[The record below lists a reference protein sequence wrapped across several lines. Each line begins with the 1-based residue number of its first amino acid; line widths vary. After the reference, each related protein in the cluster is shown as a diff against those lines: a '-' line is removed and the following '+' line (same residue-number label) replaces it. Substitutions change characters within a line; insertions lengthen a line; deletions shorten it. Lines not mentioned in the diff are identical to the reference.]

1 MKPAPTQSS
10 PSSPA
15 PRRAMARLY
24 IAPPA
29 PSAPRSPFPTIDVDL
44 SGFKT

>member
-1 MKPAPTQSS
+1 MLRLYIAPPSS

-24 IAPPA
+24 IAPSASVPYCHP
-29 PSAPRSPFPTIDVDL
+29 PSHYL
-44 SGFKT
+44 